1 MRPAHLLAACGTA
14 LALCFTSFAQTSQP
28 DRANENVRLAQPTR
42 TPTARQIDAR
52 ARTGDSALALFEG
65 VWKVDVVMMRSSDS
79 RWDIP
84 VTTPVDPNAPG
95 GANDRTRDQANPTR
109 DQAERPSDQ
118 PRTLPDPANPNA
130 SSRQPTGTDRNVIS
144 EGQTFTAY
152 AESRVIMN
160 GNMLQETM
168 ALPREAAMMSKSAT
182 RPGDMSSPSTRT
194 PTSSTPSST
203 PRSGTSTS
211 GNSTSGTSASGTS
224 TSGTAT
230 SGGSGTA
237 AVPQPTTPGQTRTD
251 GLDPALTGD
260 TVMVMSFLSLNADS
274 GTFTKV
280 CMDGESG
287 EIKHETGT
295 FETESDRIV
304 FTGEEAG
311 SGTQR
316 DGTMREGMINPADRS
331 RPAGTSPASAPEAG
345 ASRPSAVAPPTNR
358 DPASGISG
366 TTRRG
371 TTPDQPTSTTSGSGL
386 PSDSRSASARHAADT
401 HSLSGWDSTWGKD
414 CRVVVDI
421 LGPNERRVTVYKVD
435 PSIPGNQI
443 PGSPESGVRN
453 GTDPESGVRDDGV
466 ARTTPETDQVRAKAI
481 VAGQIVCQATYTRV
495 SGSEAESVR
504 RVLRENNAFASSD
517 RD

>member
-14 LALCFTSFAQTSQP
+14 LALCFTTPSFAQTSQP
-28 DRANENVRLAQPTR
+28 DRTNENVRLAQPTR
-42 TPTARQIDAR
+42 TPTAREIDAR

-65 VWKVDVVMMRSSDS
+65 VWKVDVVMMQSSDS

-84 VTTPVDPNAPG
+84 VTTPNDPNAPG
-95 GANDRTRDQANPTR
+95 GANDRTRDPANPTR
-109 DQAERPSDQ
+109 DQADRPSDQ

-182 RPGDMSSPSTRT
+182 RTGEMSTPSTRT
-194 PTSSTPSST
+194 PTASTPSTT
-203 PRSGTSTS
+203 PRSGTPTSGTSTS
-211 GNSTSGTSASGTS
+211 GNSTT
-224 TSGTAT
+224 
-230 SGGSGTA
+230 GGSGTA

-304 FTGEEAG
+304 FTGADAG

-316 DGTMREGMINPADRS
+316 DGAMREGMNNPADRT
-331 RPAGTSPASAPEAG
+331 RPAGTSPASVPEAG

-386 PSDSRSASARHAADT
+386 PSDSSSASERHTADT
-401 HSLSGWDSTWGKD
+401 HSMGGWDSMWGND

-435 PSIPGNQI
+435 PSIPGNLI
-443 PGSPESGVRN
+443 PGSPESGARN
-453 GTDPESGVRDDGV
+453 VTNPESGVRDDGV
-466 ARTTPETDQVRAKAI
+466 AQTTPETDQVRAKAM
-481 VAGQIVCQATYTRV
+481 VAGQIVCQATYTRI
-495 SGSEAESVR
+495 SGSQAESVR